1 MIHHG
6 LGICTICIQSGGFDD
21 YWILGDTFMRGWY
34 NIHDYDNSRIGFAPF
49 PASEK
54 SKPEVAYTP
63 NLIEVNKAEK

>member
-1 MIHHG
+1 
-6 LGICTICIQSGGFDD
+6 
-21 YWILGDTFMRGWY
+21 MRGWY